1 MLDKSVPFCFFHRS
15 RSSESF
21 QVLHVEYIGR
31 PRVKTIVVSL
41 PLYKVFRLATP
52 LTGFQHLFDPVHV
65 VFFQNLR
72 QFLFVKCPL
81 YLLSI
86 QICKLVS
93 CGIGRKASIY
103 SENLVRPRWQI
114 TLFEDHSSLAD
125 SHLVTDVIVPLCGFS
140 LSTKQAISDIVLLFY
155 SHLGGSHA
163 YTSVIGII
171 VRMHEIL

>member
-1 MLDKSVPFCFFHRS
+1 MLVLYFYQSNFPVARQSQCIFQPCRILGNSNLQARKLRDRS
-15 RSSESF
+15 
-21 QVLHVEYIGR
+21 
-31 PRVKTIVVSL
+31 
-41 PLYKVFRLATP
+41 
-52 LTGFQHLFDPVHV
+52 
-65 VFFQNLR
+65 
-72 QFLFVKCPL
+72 
-81 YLLSI
+81 
-86 QICKLVS
+86 
-93 CGIGRKASIY
+93 KASVY
-103 SENLVRPRWQI
+103 NETLVRPRWQI